1 MSASERVRLC
11 GLQRE
16 RLQPSWGKTER
27 ERDREIDRR
36 GICTVF
42 QPRGES
48 VLTQRGEVSL
58 YD

>member
-1 MSASERVRLC
+1 MWATEREVTTELGEDR
-11 GLQRE
+11 
-16 RLQPSWGKTER
+16 ER

>member
-1 MSASERVRLC
+1 MWATEREVTTEL
-11 GLQRE
+11 GEDRE
-16 RLQPSWGKTER
+16 RER

>member
-1 MSASERVRLC
+1 M
-11 GLQRE
+11 GYRE
-16 RLQPSWGKTER
+16 RGYNRVGGRQRER

>member
-1 MSASERVRLC
+1 MWATEREVTTELGEDRERVR
-11 GLQRE
+11 
-16 RLQPSWGKTER
+16 ER
-27 ERDREIDRR
+27 EREREIDRR